1 MVGAEVGYHIGASL
15 HLFQVPICIGDFTLL
30 KLLTEVNLLSLRS
43 TVSVESLHDVQTG
56 NE

>member
-43 TVSVESLHDVQTG
+43 AVSVESLHDVQTG